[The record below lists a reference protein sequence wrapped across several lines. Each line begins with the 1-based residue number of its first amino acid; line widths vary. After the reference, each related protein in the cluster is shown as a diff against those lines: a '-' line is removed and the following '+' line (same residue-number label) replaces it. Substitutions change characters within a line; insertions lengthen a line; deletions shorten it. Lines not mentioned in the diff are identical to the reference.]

1 MFINCDDSDLKL
13 RYKYLTIQRCC
24 DNISITMTVLKGY
37 FCAEEC
43 RRMLLEVGKKVKRVK
58 RAMVD
63 VISLVKNVSL
73 DIP

>member
-1 MFINCDDSDLKL
+1 M
-13 RYKYLTIQRCC
+13 
-24 DNISITMTVLKGY
+24 VPKGY

-58 RAMVD
+58 RVMVD
-63 VISLVKNVSL
+63 VIALVKNVAS